1 MSDIDWDQFDS
12 DFIKF
17 DEIGDS
23 VAGTI
28 MAIRVGKDFKGNPC
42 PELVVRTDNGDKTV
56 TAGQAKLK
64 PELARL
70 KPQVG
75 DRIAIVYSADGD
87 AKPGQAPAKLFDVQ
101 VQKVDTAAAGAS
113 SGPSASELL

>member
-17 DEIGDS
+17 DEVGDN

-28 MAIRVGKDFKGNPC
+28 MAIRVGKDFKGNLC
-42 PELVVRTDNGDKTV
+42 PELQIRTENGDKVV

-75 DRIAIVYSADGD
+75 DRIAIVFSGVGD

-101 VQKVDTAAAGAS
+101 VQKADTAGAS

>member
-12 DFIKF
+12 DWVKF
-17 DEIGDS
+17 DEVGDK

-28 MAIRVGKDFKGNPC
+28 MAIRVGKDFKGAPC
-42 PELVVRTDNGDKTV
+42 PELVIRTDNGDKTV

-75 DRIAIVYSADGD
+75 DRIAIVYSANGD

-101 VQKVDTAAAGAS
+101 VQRADPVAAT
-113 SGPSASELL
+113 SGQPSASELL